1 MSPFV
6 FYLIILTAINDHYH
20 ELFHWGL
27 QNVHNL
33 ILLFLLHLLVG
44 ILLKRTFSFQLLS
57 YSEIISTQSHIKR
70 LNYFCLFTSIQN
82 ELVPSILQ
90 SWPESLFSIVMDF
103 NILICFNHC
112 SLLLKLPHLC
122 PCKPLQVDSCFFFDI
137 MPIPLIAFL
146 LCDKTRYLGSFGTFS
161 SPVMESIFSPIAP
174 SFFWWEMVF
183 RDFN

>member
-44 ILLKRTFSFQLLS
+44 ILKRTFSFQLLS

-103 NILICFNHC
+103 NILICFN
-112 SLLLKLPHLC
+112 
-122 PCKPLQVDSCFFFDI
+122 PLQ
-137 MPIPLIAFL
+137 
-146 LCDKTRYLGSFGTFS
+146 SFAQ
-161 SPVMESIFSPIAP
+161 IAP
-174 SFFWWEMVF
+174 SLSVQASSSWLLFLFWHNANTFDSFLALWQNKIFRLIWDIFFPSYGINIF
-183 RDFN
+183 SNSS